1 MAKETDT
8 KRSWRDVT
16 IEEYFDF
23 VDRFE
28 QLDNGYEKEIA
39 KIALA
44 TGKTEDEVW
53 NLSIEEFR
61 REQSQCGWMNDFN
74 ISQNVKFKTIE
85 IDGEKYCIDCD
96 LQNFT
101 VAQYIDF
108 QTFFPKRKDNPRI
121 TGNILACFIIPKGKK
136 YGDGYDIQKLVGEIN
151 SKIDILTANEIMFFF
166 LKRFLVSTR
175 ATANYFNFMMRRM
188 RRKMKGKEELQKLET
203 KWEEM
208 KRLTFLGLRSLK
220 V

>member
-1 MAKETDT
+1 MAKETNS

-23 VDRFE
+23 VDHFE
-28 QLDNGYEKEIA
+28 QLENDYEKEIA
-39 KIALA
+39 KIALH
-44 TGKTEDEVW
+44 TGRTEEEVW
-53 NLSIEEFR
+53 NFSIDEFR
-61 REQSQCGWMNDFN
+61 REQSQCCWMNEFN

-85 IDGEKYCIDCD
+85 IDGEKYNIDTD

-108 QTFFPKRKDNPRI
+108 QTFLPKRKDNPRLI
-121 TGNILACFIIPKGKK
+121 GNILACFIIPKGKK
-136 YGDGYDIQKLVGEIN
+136 YADGYDIQKLVSEIN

-166 LKRFLVSTR
+166 LKRFLISTR

-188 RRKMKGKEELQKLET
+188 RRKMKGKENFQKLET
-203 KWEEM
+203 EWEEM